1 MRAYVC
7 GKWTV
12 LVQEAT
18 AVMTLQSL
26 KVLHR
31 LLGSALAAVEKQFG
45 PIVLAPGKEEELE
58 KQKPM
63 VQATKE

>member
-1 MRAYVC
+1 
-7 GKWTV
+7 
-12 LVQEAT
+12 
-18 AVMTLQSL
+18 MTLQSL